1 MKIKILDRATLG
13 ADAPIDILSGLG
25 ELEVFD
31 GTTPEEL
38 TERIAD
44 ADVIILNKVRI
55 DAAALSCATR
65 LRLICVTA
73 TGYDNI
79 DINAAKEHSVG
90 VTNVPGY
97 STDSVT
103 LFTMATTLALVAHLR
118 EYNEYVRSGEYTAS
132 GVANR
137 LSPVYHEVRGLTWG
151 VIGYG
156 NIGRAVATVAKA
168 MGAHVIANKRTPTQD
183 VECVDIDT
191 LCRRSDI
198 ITVHCPL
205 SKDTHHLIDARRL
218 GMMKPGAILVNEARG
233 AVVDS
238 EAVCSAIENGTI
250 GAYGADVYECE
261 PFGKNHPFNRIMDRS
276 NVLLT
281 PHAAWGAYESRKR
294 CVEIVASNI
303 KAFFEDKI
311 QNRVDIPKQ

>member
-55 DAAALSCATR
+55 DAAALSCAAR

-79 DINAAKEHSVG
+79 DINAAKEHGVG

-191 LCRRSDI
+191 LCQRSDI

-238 EAVCSAIENGTI
+238 EAVCNAIENGTI

-261 PFGKNHPFNRIMDRS
+261 PFGKDHPFNRIMDRS

-303 KAFFEDKI
+303 TAFFEDKI

>member
-13 ADAPIDILSGLG
+13 SDVPLDALTSLG

-31 GTTPEEL
+31 RTSPNEL
-38 TERIAD
+38 PERIKD
-44 ADVIILNKVRI
+44 ADIIILNKVRI
-55 DAAALSCATR
+55 DAAALTIAKK

-79 DINAAKEHSVG
+79 DLDAARSHGVG

-97 STDSVT
+97 STNSVT
-103 LFTMATTLALVAHLR
+103 LFTMATTLTLVAHIR
-118 EYNEYVRSGEYTAS
+118 EYNQYVRSGEYTMS

-137 LSPVYHEVRGLTWG
+137 LAPVYHEVRGLTWG

-156 NIGRAVATVAKA
+156 NIGRAVANVAKA
-168 MGAHVIANKRTPTQD
+168 MGAHVIANKRTPCED
-183 VECVDIDT
+183 IECVDIDT

-198 ITVHCPL
+198 ITIHCPL
-205 SKDTHHLIDARRL
+205 NKDTHHLIDEHRL
-218 GMMKPGAILVNEARG
+218 DMMKPEVVVVNEARG

-238 EAVCSAIENGTI
+238 EAIVRAIKNGNI

-261 PFGKNHPFNRIMDRS
+261 PLEKDHPFNEIMHLE

-294 CVEIVASNI
+294 CLEIVASNI
-303 KAFFEDKI
+303 KAFNIGET
-311 QNRVDIPKQ
+311 QNRVDISRQ

>member
-55 DAAALSCATR
+55 DAAALSCAAR

-79 DINAAKEHSVG
+79 DINAAKEHGVG

-183 VECVDIDT
+183 VACVDIDT
-191 LCRRSDI
+191 LCQRSDI

-238 EAVCSAIENGTI
+238 EAVCNAIENGTI

-261 PFGKNHPFNRIMDRS
+261 PFGKDHPFNRIMDRS

-294 CVEIVASNI
+294 CVEIVVSNI
-303 KAFFEDKI
+303 TAFFEDKI